1 VRPNEWTEEAS
12 DDRCIIILFITQAKI
27 LVVNDWHPAKN
38 HACEEKQR
46 LASYLPLI
54 CKTLACSFLQY
65 YLIVFLLTKVLSYC

>member
-38 HACEEKQR
+38 HACEEKQ
-46 LASYLPLI
+46 P
-54 CKTLACSFLQY
+54 QG
-65 YLIVFLLTKVLSYC
+65 IVSSSIILLFFFF